1 MNKHF
6 QGKVALVTGGS
17 YGIGQATAIA
27 FGSRGATVV
36 IADKVEDPQQQ
47 TLKKVQ
53 ETGAKGRFVKCDVSS
68 EEQVVQLIRLIV
80 ETYGRLDFAYNNAG
94 IEGEMASTDQCT
106 ERNFDT
112 TIAINLKGIFLC
124 MKHELI
130 QMHKQGSGVIVNCSS
145 VAGLKGFANLPAY
158 TASKHGVIGL
168 TKSAAIE
175 NAKKAIRINALCPG
189 VIHTPM
195 IERATGGDPE
205 KLASYVA
212 MEPIGRMGEPK
223 EVAEAVCWLC
233 SDAASFVTGVA
244 LPVDGGFM
252 M

>member
-1 MNKHF
+1 MNKDF
-6 QGKVALVTGGS
+6 QGKVVLVTGGS

-27 FGSRGATVV
+27 FASRGATVV

-47 TLKKVQ
+47 TLRQVQ
-53 ETGAKGRFVKCDVSS
+53 EAGAKGRFVKCDVSS

-112 TIAINLKGIFLC
+112 TIAINLKGVFLC

-175 NAKKAIRINALCPG
+175 NAKKAIRINAVCPG

-205 KLASYVA
+205 KLAAYVA

-223 EVAEAVCWLC
+223 EIAESVCWLC

-244 LPVDGGFM
+244 LPVDGGFLM
-252 M
+252 